1 MSRGVSKL
9 TINISVKKTAQGLM
23 SLQTCRYKQHRPVI
37 VAVQS
42 LITEL
47 DNKKE
52 HWGDFSKEEASWELL
67 DSSQNVSS
75 VQTQRF

>member
-1 MSRGVSKL
+1 M
-9 TINISVKKTAQGLM
+9 KTLE